1 MRLVLVY
8 GQCGTVWFG
17 VMGHLYR
24 QVCQGMV
31 HLSTSSEVRVADVV
45 ALVWSDCYVTSI
57 HLGRWNMYDMQLVLS
72 YMVTRCNGVPS
83 L

>member
-1 MRLVLVY
+1 
-8 GQCGTVWFG
+8 
-17 VMGHLYR
+17 MGITWLR
-24 QVCQGMV
+24 SEICPILLIATALKALKGSLKECQQ
-31 HLSTSSEVRVADVV
+31 VV

-57 HLGRWNMYDMQLVLS
+57 HLGRRNMYDMQLVLS